1 MTLGGLI
8 VRIAATCLDVSLP
21 ATTASVGRARRS
33 VGEAAVEAGASGAV
47 LDDIKLCV
55 SEAVANAA
63 LHAYGDE
70 PGSVHVVV
78 ELAGLDLVVVVSDN
92 GTGIVYGGGRS
103 GGGRGLGIISKLARR
118 HSVMSARGGGTEVR
132 MTFRLDRPSVQSAA
146 R

>member
-1 MTLGGLI
+1 
-8 VRIAATCLDVSLP
+8 VRIPAICLDVSLP

-78 ELAGLDLVVVVSDN
+78 ELVGFDLDVVVSDN

-103 GGGRGLGIISKLARR
+103 GGGGRGLIIISKLASR

-132 MTFRLDRPSVQSAA
+132 MTFPLDK
-146 R
+146 